1 VKRSD
6 GTTAAA
12 SAVQKL
18 AESAVENAADL
29 LGVPLKTDDL
39 DGALATAIELG
50 GAGDDLDRRNDDGTW
65 DLSRAPGVPLV
76 NDGEATT
83 EPPAGELLDLTGE
96 PGVPNVKVPT
106 RSAADLIAEAEAA

>member
-1 VKRSD
+1 
-6 GTTAAA
+6 
-12 SAVQKL
+12 
-18 AESAVENAADL
+18 
-29 LGVPLKTDDL
+29 
-39 DGALATAIELG
+39 
-50 GAGDDLDRRNDDGTW
+50 
-65 DLSRAPGVPLV
+65 VPLV